1 LQEYVQVITTT
12 ETKEDAE
19 KIANIL
25 VQKRLAACVQVLG
38 PITSVYWWKEEIE
51 RATEWLCVIKTRR
64 DLYKRIEVAIRCN
77 HPYETPEILA
87 VPVLEG
93 SESYFSWLDGE
104 LG

>member
-19 KIANIL
+19 KIANVL
-25 VQKRLAACVQVLG
+25 VQKRLAACVQVIG

-51 RATEWLCVIKTRR
+51 KATEWLCVIKTRK
-64 DLYKRIEVAIRCN
+64 DLYEKIEMAIRHN
-77 HPYETPEILA
+77 HPYETPEVLA

-93 SESYFSWLDGE
+93 SKSYLSWLDRE
-104 LG
+104 LR